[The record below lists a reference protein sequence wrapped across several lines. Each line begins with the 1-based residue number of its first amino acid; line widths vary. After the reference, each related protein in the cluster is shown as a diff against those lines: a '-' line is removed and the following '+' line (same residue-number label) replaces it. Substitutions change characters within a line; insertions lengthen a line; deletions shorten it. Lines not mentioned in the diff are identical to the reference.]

1 MLKNFFSFL
10 NDAPDIKEQVCALG
24 KRVKPSLM
32 FPGKTKVL
40 HYNGMLMSVLIG
52 AKEGGSSWPRSQI
65 LDAAEKAWV
74 LTNTICPNVTVSY
87 LLLFVTDSET
97 K

>member
-24 KRVKPSLM
+24 KRFKPSLM
-32 FPGKTKVL
+32 FPGETKML
-40 HYNGMLMSVLIG
+40 YSNGMLMYGLIG

-65 LDAAEKAWV
+65 LEAAEKAWV
-74 LTNTICPNVTVSY
+74 LTNTLCLNVTVSY
-87 LLLFVTDSET
+87 LLLFVTDSGT